1 MSLKRAPWPIERVW
15 VRNGCERM
23 AVEVRISFKRA
34 PCPSDAREV
43 YLLSNV
49 DIESSS
55 AASWL
60 NTSSNYSAS
69 KAWFMC
75 VMVLFYVLL
84 IRTYEWSA
92 DTSRMARDGLATLST
107 SNKACV
113 SMARDELTTPKC
125 LMGQT
130 SRNIQEFLYH
140 RQLDEVCDN

>member
-15 VRNGCERM
+15 VLNGCERM

-75 VMVLFYVLL
+75 VMVLFYFLL
-84 IRTYEWSA
+84 IRRSGVLIRVEW
-92 DTSRMARDGLATLST
+92 LAMGWQPLST
-107 SNKACV
+107 SRQDCV